1 MTSHSEIYNLF
12 YAQFEISFIFQIT
25 STICLITNIG
35 FILMMI
41 NVDAIYRRV
50 KNWLTESNNRFS
62 VQELQDNDSYF
73 FFLVNTTDR
82 EHEVIPLAISF
93 PKYRINEIECV
104 CLTLRWDID
113 RNSGMITA
121 ILNDP
126 QMTNQFVVYLKNKL
140 DPTKYELQIL
150 PNEQDIKTI
159 KISRTL
165 PVVTL
170 QREYLIEE
178 ITNIW
183 MQYRQYLLA
192 VNLCFGMSTLAR
204 PEDYR

>member
-1 MTSHSEIYNLF
+1 
-12 YAQFEISFIFQIT
+12 
-25 STICLITNIG
+25 
-35 FILMMI
+35 MI

-50 KNWLTESNNRFS
+50 KNWLTESNNKFS

-73 FFLVNTTDR
+73 FFLVNTMDQER
-82 EHEVIPLAISF
+82 EVIPLAISF

-104 CLTLRWDID
+104 CLTLKWDID
-113 RNSGMITA
+113 TNSGMITA

-126 QMTNQFVVYLKNKL
+126 QMTNQFVVYLKDKL
-140 DPTKYELQIL
+140 YPTKYDLQIL
-150 PNEQDIKTI
+150 PSEQDIKTI

-178 ITNIW
+178 INNLW
-183 MQYRQYLLA
+183 VQYRQYLLA
-192 VNLCFGMSTLAR
+192 VNLCFGMSNLAQ

>member
-1 MTSHSEIYNLF
+1 
-12 YAQFEISFIFQIT
+12 
-25 STICLITNIG
+25 
-35 FILMMI
+35 MI

-50 KNWLTESNNRFS
+50 KNWLTESNNKFS

-73 FFLVNTTDR
+73 FFLVNTMDQER
-82 EHEVIPLAISF
+82 EVIPLAISF

-104 CLTLRWDID
+104 CLTLQWDID
-113 RNSGMITA
+113 TNSGMITA

-140 DPTKYELQIL
+140 DPTKYDLQIL

-178 ITNIW
+178 INNLW
-183 MQYRQYLLA
+183 VQYRQYLLA
-192 VNLCFGMSTLAR
+192 VNLCFGMSTLAQ

>member
-1 MTSHSEIYNLF
+1 
-12 YAQFEISFIFQIT
+12 
-25 STICLITNIG
+25 
-35 FILMMI
+35 MI
-41 NVDAIYRRV
+41 NVDAIHRRV
-50 KNWLTESNNRFS
+50 KNWLTESNNKFS
-62 VQELQDNDSYF
+62 VQELQDNDCYF
-73 FFLVNTTDR
+73 FFLVNTMDQ
-82 EHEVIPLAISF
+82 EGEVIPLAISF
-93 PKYRINEIECV
+93 PKFRINEIECL
-104 CLTLRWDID
+104 CLNLQWDID
-113 RNSGMITA
+113 TNSGMITA

-140 DPTKYELQIL
+140 DLTKYDLQIL

-178 ITNIW
+178 IINLWI
-183 MQYRQYLLA
+183 QYRQYLLA
-192 VNLCFGMSTLAR
+192 VNLCFGMSTLAQ

>member
-1 MTSHSEIYNLF
+1 
-12 YAQFEISFIFQIT
+12 
-25 STICLITNIG
+25 
-35 FILMMI
+35 MI

-50 KNWLTESNNRFS
+50 KNWLTESNKFS
-62 VQELQDNDSYF
+62 VEELQDNDSYF
-73 FFLVNTTDR
+73 FFLVNTMDQ
-82 EHEVIPLAISF
+82 EPEVIPLAISF
-93 PKYRINEIECV
+93 PKYRINEIECL

-113 RNSGMITA
+113 TNSGMITA

-126 QMTNQFVVYLKNKL
+126 KMTNQFVVYLKDKL
-140 DPTKYELQIL
+140 DLTKYDLQIL
-150 PNEQDIKTI
+150 PSEQDIKTI

-178 ITNIW
+178 INNLWI
-183 MQYRQYLLA
+183 QYRQYLLA
-192 VNLCFGMSTLAR
+192 VNLCFAMSTLAQ